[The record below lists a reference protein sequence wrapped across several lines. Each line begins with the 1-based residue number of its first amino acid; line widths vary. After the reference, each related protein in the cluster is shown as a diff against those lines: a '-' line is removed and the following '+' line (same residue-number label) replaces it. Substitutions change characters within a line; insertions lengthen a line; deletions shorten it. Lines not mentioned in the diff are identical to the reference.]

1 MDKYTRPD
9 FDKSAL
15 ITIDVLRDTLDG
27 QPLEIPGTSAAL
39 PKMKQLL
46 DFYRKIN
53 KPIVHIVRIYKADGS
68 NVDLCRRELVESRA
82 EILTENSLGAELAQE
97 LFGNNA
103 VRYDTN
109 FLLNGGVQ
117 KISDNEVIPANV
129 IQYHPDE
136 GSLESEWI
144 RKTMTSYMDST
155 GTLWLATNG
164 AGLLRLRE
172 KKMEDANHLDFE
184 VTIFTTS
191 HGLCNNHI
199 ASIMDDFKGNLWLGT
214 HNGLSK
220 FNQIN
225 ESFTNYSLKHGLP
238 SNRFLFE
245 SAGMSENGELFFG
258 SANGMISFHP
268 DSIQTNQ

>member
-68 NVDLCRRELVESRA
+68 NVDLCRRKLVEGGA
-82 EILTENSLGAELAQE
+82 EILTESSLGAELAQE

-103 VRYDTN
+103 IRYDTN

-117 KISDNEVIPANV
+117 KISDNEVIIYKPRWGAFYNT
-129 IQYHPDE
+129 P
-136 GSLESEWI
+136 LENHLKDLGVSTLVFSGCNFPNCPRTSIYEASERDYKI
-144 RKTMTSYMDST
+144 A
-155 GTLWLATNG
+155 LA
-164 AGLLRLRE
+164 
-172 KKMEDANHLDFE
+172 EDA
-184 VTIFTTS
+184 IS
-191 HGLCNNHI
+191 GLYEQGKTELVNI
-199 ASIMDDFKGNLWLGT
+199 GVLV
-214 HNGLSK
+214 
-220 FNQIN
+220 
-225 ESFTNYSLKHGLP
+225 
-238 SNRFLFE
+238 E
-245 SAGMSENGELFFG
+245 SANNIIGLA
-258 SANGMISFHP
+258 SALR
-268 DSIQTNQ
+268 